1 MLDKRLRFNSSI
13 FHIDFE
19 DQQVASFEAGTGG
32 ATSVIFNAGKSTISG
47 IEVELTAQLTEALRL
62 NLNLGHIDSEYDEFI
77 SGRTDPVSGFP
88 APNVTSPSFNA
99 ATGEEDI
106 SDTAIFPTSPE
117 NTASVVLSYD
127 FLGVSWADVNARLE
141 MTYRDSM
148 VFHPINV
155 LYDKTEDQTLINARV
170 TFSELA
176 MADEKLTIAGVGSK
190 PN

>member
-1 MLDKRLRFNSSI
+1 M
-13 FHIDFE
+13 
-19 DQQVASFEAGTGG
+19 
-32 ATSVIFNAGKSTISG
+32 
-47 IEVELTAQLTEALRL
+47 
-62 NLNLGHIDSEYDEFI
+62 
-77 SGRTDPVSGFP
+77 
-88 APNVTSPSFNA
+88 TSPSYNA

-106 SDTAIFPTSPE
+106 SDTAVFPTSPE

-127 FLGVSWADVNARLE
+127 FLGVSWADINARLE

-176 MADEKLTIAGVGSK
+176 IADEKLTIAGWVRNLTDEEYREWGIDFGGAIGLINNTYRETRSYGIDLIYEF
-190 PN
+190 

>member
-1 MLDKRLRFNSSI
+1 MLFLT
-13 FHIDFE
+13 
-19 DQQVASFEAGTGG
+19 QVSLQFQDRG
-32 ATSVIFNAGKSTISG
+32 
-47 IEVELTAQLTEALRL
+47 ELTAQLTEALRL

-141 MTYRDSM
+141 MT
-148 VFHPINV
+148 
-155 LYDKTEDQTLINARV
+155 TETVWSFTQ
-170 TFSELA
+170 
-176 MADEKLTIAGVGSK
+176 
-190 PN
+190 